1 LALVCCANIVRLLA
15 AGERTERL
23 GRRSLLAFGLMLSW
37 LVGPYLVI
45 VIANT

>member
-1 LALVCCANIVRLLA
+1 LALVCCANVRLLA

-23 GRRSLLAFGLMLSW
+23 GRRSILAFGLMLTW